1 MRVVA
6 IVNAL
11 TGALCVEEMVK
22 QGDEVVA
29 VVTDPGDPNPW
40 MDPTWSVKA
49 MADRY
54 YLPVYQPPPREVN
67 KPAFLDAMRRLKP
80 DLLVAMHYGVI
91 FKRPLL
97 DLFPKGCVNIHP
109 TRLPRGQGKTPSCW
123 HMLMGD
129 QQNWI
134 TLHWIDEGI
143 DTGEVIAQA
152 AVDITAAETGHD
164 STIKLLYAGH
174 RMFAENLPL
183 LRAGTAARIP
193 QDQIPGVEKL
203 YYRWEPHYARI
214 PWDQPAEK
222 VALHIRALCHPK
234 DIRTYSGCAYTYLGG
249 RRLSVWS
256 AKVFKE
262 SFSVEGTDPPG
273 KILAIL
279 GEGFLVATSEGAIL
293 LTDVDSDGEA
303 QEGLEGV
310 LQFLKIGLPAILN

>member
-11 TGALCVEEMVK
+11 TGALCVEELVK

-29 VVTDPGDPNPW
+29 VVTDPGDPDPW
-40 MDPTWSVKA
+40 SDPSWSVKA

-54 YLPVYQPPPREVN
+54 YLPVYQPPSREVN
-67 KPAFLDAMRRLKP
+67 RPAFLDALRKLKP

-97 DLFPKGCVNIHP
+97 DLFPQGCVNIHP

-129 QQNWI
+129 KFNWI

-143 DTGEVIAQA
+143 DTGDIIAQA
-152 AVDITAAETGHD
+152 AVDITAQETGHD
-164 STIKLLYAGH
+164 STIKLLHAGYQ
-174 RMFAENLPL
+174 MFTENLPR

-193 QDQIPGVEKL
+193 QNQIPGVDKL

-214 PWDQPAEK
+214 PWEQPADK

-234 DIRTYSGCAYTYLGG
+234 NIHTYSGCAYTYLGG
-249 RRLSVWS
+249 QRLSVWK
-256 AKVFKE
+256 AEATQKTVPGEKE
-262 SFSVEGTDPPG
+262 DPPG
-273 KILAIL
+273 KILAVF
-279 GEGFLVATSEGAIL
+279 GEGLLVATGNGTII
-293 LTDVDSDGEA
+293 LTDVDEIGESK
-303 QEGLEGV
+303 EGV
-310 LQFLKIGLPAILN
+310 ERVLQLLRNGLPAIFN